1 MDVMNE
7 LKIKLELLTV
17 SQIGMI
23 ISDMDKVVE

>member
-17 SQIGMI
+17 SQIGMV